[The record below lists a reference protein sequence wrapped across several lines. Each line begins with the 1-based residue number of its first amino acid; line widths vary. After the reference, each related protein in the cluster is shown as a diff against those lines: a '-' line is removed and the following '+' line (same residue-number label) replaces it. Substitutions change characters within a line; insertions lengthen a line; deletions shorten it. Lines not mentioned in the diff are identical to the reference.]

1 MSSKLT
7 EAQRNYTVTKQKCTA
22 AVQAVKKFW
31 MFANGA
37 KFVADQ
43 SGRKGP

>member
-1 MSSKLT
+1 MSKKLT
-7 EAQRNYTVTKQKCTA
+7 QARRNYTVTKQKRLA
-22 AVQAVKKFW
+22 AIQAVKKFR
-31 MFANGA
+31 MFADGA